1 MGWYEEY
8 MTNKHIENLQSVANG
23 LKEKDRQIKQ
33 LQMENNGLKDEH
45 YKDEELKKLQE
56 KINKLQCDC
65 IRGFPISADE
75 QEKIDK
81 IRKEHK
87 KECPLCDFKYIFESY
102 SLVEFGYLKCNVCGE
117 EIKFAER

>member
-1 MGWYEEY
+1 MGWYEEH
-8 MTNKHIENLQSVANG
+8 MTDKYIENLQSVAKG
-23 LKEKDRQIKQ
+23 LKEKDRQIKE
-33 LQMENNGLKDEH
+33 LQVENNRLKDEH

-81 IRKEHK
+81 IRKKHK
-87 KECPLCDFKYIFESY
+87 KECPLCSFKYIFESC
-102 SLVEFGYLKCNVCGE
+102 SLVEFGYLKCEVCGD